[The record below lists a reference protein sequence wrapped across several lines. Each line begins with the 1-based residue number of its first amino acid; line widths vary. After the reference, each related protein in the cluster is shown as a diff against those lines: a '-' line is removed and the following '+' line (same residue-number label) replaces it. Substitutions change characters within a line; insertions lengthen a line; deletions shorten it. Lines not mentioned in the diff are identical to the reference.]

1 MKYILALLVLAS
13 GIAELSFAEGPGALG
28 LRKPVGTAAILD
40 TSSTNVTTSAY
51 VTLVA
56 KANVTYGYGAL
67 LLSNGGTSPLILA
80 TGDAGSEVL
89 TGLLIPPSS
98 SNLLPING
106 ASKVR
111 LSLKSLSGTQSSGL
125 VTISFFQ

>member
-1 MKYILALLVLAS
+1 MRFLLFLAVTMTS
-13 GIAELSFAEGPGALG
+13 IAALAEGPGALG
-28 LRKPVGTAAILD
+28 LRKPVGAAAILD
-40 TSSTNVTTSAY
+40 TSSTNVTTSAF

-56 KANVTYGYGAL
+56 KASVTTAYGAL
-67 LLSNGGTSPLILA
+67 LLSNGGTSPLVLA

-106 ASKVR
+106 SNKVR
-111 LSLKSLSGTQSSGL
+111 LSLKSLSGTQSAGL
-125 VTISFFQ
+125 VTISFYQ